1 VRQDGGPLHSHLDID
16 ERAKRL
22 AAYIAR
28 RIAEDPVI
36 IDRAIEWID
45 QRASVEPDPSKR
57 ALEEWRSVLTTL
69 SSRQI
74 EALLVEESE
83 RADRLRQSLPFVDVL
98 APEDRAAVFRE
109 VA

>member
-1 VRQDGGPLHSHLDID
+1 M
-16 ERAKRL
+16 
-22 AAYIAR
+22 
-28 RIAEDPVI
+28 
-36 IDRAIEWID
+36 
-45 QRASVEPDPSKR
+45 
-57 ALEEWRSVLTTL
+57 LTTL